1 MSRTFRKSL
10 DLDGSIKKR
19 AWDFLQKLMDD
30 PSSPGLHIE
39 PIKGARDPR
48 VRTGRV
54 SDDVRAVMFLV
65 AEQPDKHFVL
75 AAIGKHDPTTAL
87 AERIVLTTNP
97 VSGVLEVHEEP
108 QPGAPGQR
116 ATEPVTPEPTS
127 PATGPLACFSPA
139 ELEAVGI
146 SPALAARAVTCPDED
161 ALIAA
166 ATGRGIPPWQGDV
179 LVALATGTAVD
190 DVLAT
195 LGISVDGTAR
205 TVAEAAAPEASA
217 EQVAAALERP
227 GSQMDFVRIE
237 TDDEL
242 RRVLDGSFA
251 EWRVFLHPE
260 QRRYAYASTSGA
272 YRLSGGAGT
281 GKTVVALHRARH
293 LAATPTARVVLS
305 TFTRTLADN
314 LARDLR
320 ALDASV
326 PQVPLARPGVTV
338 RGIDQLALEV
348 LTSIPAD
355 LRARVGGELL
365 AGGVLPRPLTDA
377 DERQAWADAAVR
389 AGLTDDLARPT
400 FLLSEYRMVVLAND
414 LTARE
419 DYLRITRPGRK
430 TRLSRAGRIAVWAA
444 VEVYRRQCALNRTA
458 SFAEIAV
465 LAARCADGAVTD
477 GAARLADHVIV
488 DEAQDLHPGHW
499 RLLRAL
505 VEEGPDDLFIAEDG
519 HQRIYGEKVVLS
531 RFGIAVRGRSRRL
544 TLNYRTT
551 AQNLRFALGILQ
563 GADSSDLEGEQESTV
578 GYRSAMTGPHPVL
591 RSCQGLT
598 EELDAVAETVRAWL
612 EETDGTGKHTVEPD
626 SVGVLTRSAQQRDL
640 VAQGLRDRGLRAHVV
655 TTQNTGRSDAPRL
668 MTMHRAKGLEF
679 SRVVLFGVDRASL
692 PSQRVL
698 AAQSDDERADAA
710 DRERFLLYVAAS
722 RARDALVVVWSG
734 EQSPFLSLPDDDQ
747 VNVPPAVSFPELWE
761 FALTY
766 DGYGLHGDDVGK
778 IGNDS
783 LDLWKTQG
791 RLPDELD
798 RARCALFFEQ
808 RRWHH
813 FGEHPDHGTLRYLA
827 ALLGRIREVS
837 GGRVADFHPAV

>member
-1 MSRTFRKSL
+1 MSRTFRKTL

-39 PIKGARDPR
+39 PIKGARDAR

-54 SDDVRAVMFLV
+54 NDDVRAVMFLV

-75 AAIGKHDPTTAL
+75 AAIGPHDEATAL

-97 VSGVLEVHEEP
+97 VSGVLEVHE
-108 QPGAPGQR
+108 QAAAPAERSASEQ
-116 ATEPVTPEPTS
+116 APTAA
-127 PATGPLACFSPA
+127 PAAGPLSAFQAA

-146 SPALAARAVTCPDED
+146 APGLAALAVSCPDED

-166 ATGRGIPPWQGDV
+166 ASGPGVPPWQGDV
-179 LVALATGTAVD
+179 LLALATGAPLDGVLD
-190 DVLAT
+190 ALDVRPADA
-195 LGISVDGTAR
+195 SVE
-205 TVAEAAAPEASA
+205 VEQAAADEVS
-217 EQVAAALERP
+217 VALERP
-227 GSQMDFVRIE
+227 GSQLDFVRIE

-260 QRRYAYASTSGA
+260 QRRYAYAQTSGA
-272 YRLSGGAGT
+272 FRLSGGAGT

-293 LAATPTARVVLS
+293 LAARAGSRVVLS

-314 LARDLR
+314 LSRDLR
-320 ALDASV
+320 ALDATV
-326 PQVPLARPGVTV
+326 PQVSLGAAGVAV
-338 RGIDQLALEV
+338 RGVDQLALEV
-348 LTSIPAD
+348 LGLVPGE
-355 LRARVGGELL
+355 LRARVGSELL
-365 AGGVLPRPLTDA
+365 AGGALPRPLSDA
-377 DERQAWADAAVR
+377 DERQAWADAAGR
-389 AGLTDDLARPT
+389 AELEGDLARPA

-419 DYLRITRPGRK
+419 DYLRIARPGRR
-430 TRLSRAGRIAVWAA
+430 TRLSRSGRLAVWGA

-465 LAARCADGAVTD
+465 LAARCADAAAVQD
-477 GAARLADHVIV
+477 GRRMADHVIV

-505 VEEGPDDLFIAEDG
+505 VDVGADDLFIAEDG

-551 AQNLRFALGILQ
+551 AQNLRFALGLLT
-563 GADSSDLEGEQESTV
+563 GSDSSDLEGEPESTA
-578 GYRSAMTGPHPVL
+578 GYRSAMLGPEPVL
-591 RSCQGLT
+591 RSCDGLT
-598 EELDAVAETVRAWL
+598 EELDAVAQTVRGWL
-612 EETDGTGKHTVEPD
+612 AETGADGRSTVEPET
-626 SVGVLTRSAQQRDL
+626 VGVLTRSAQQRDL

-655 TTQNTGRSDAPRL
+655 TTQQAGRSDAPRL

-692 PSQRVL
+692 PSAHVL
-698 AAQSDDERADAA
+698 AGQADEERTDAT

-734 EQSPFLSLPDDDQ
+734 EPSPFLAAPPDL
-747 VNVPPAVSFPELWE
+747 VNVPAAAHFPPPSGSPRRRPAAGQPSCGSSPSPTTATAVTVTPPGPSEM
-761 FALTY
+761 THCG
-766 DGYGLHGDDVGK
+766 DGK
-778 IGNDS
+778 
-783 LDLWKTQG
+783 G
-791 RLPDELD
+791 RSNYPTISTMP
-798 RARCALFFEQ
+798 AAPCSSSSGAGTTSGRCPT
-808 RRWHH
+808 RRPW
-813 FGEHPDHGTLRYLA
+813 GTWR
-827 ALLGRIREVS
+827 
-837 GGRVADFHPAV
+837 HW